1 MTWFHREPTLS
12 EILADPITKA
22 VMKADSVDL
31 HELEALLRKLAARS
45 HAARTHTST
54 EHNVNRFQ

>member
-1 MTWFHREPTLS
+1 MMSWHREPTLK

-31 HELEALLRKLAARS
+31 QELEDLLRRLIARSRAARNTDEKT
-45 HAARTHTST
+45 AAW
-54 EHNVNRFQ
+54 FG

>member
-1 MTWFHREPTLS
+1 MPRFHREPTLK

-31 HELEALLRKLAARS
+31 RELDALFRKLAARS
-45 HAARTHTST
+45 RATRNSDKGHTAT
-54 EHNVNRFQ
+54 FVQ